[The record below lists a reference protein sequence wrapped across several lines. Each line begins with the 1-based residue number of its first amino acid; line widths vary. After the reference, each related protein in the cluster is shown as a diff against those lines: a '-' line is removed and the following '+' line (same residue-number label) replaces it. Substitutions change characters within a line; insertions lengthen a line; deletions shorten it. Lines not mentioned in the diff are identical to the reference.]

1 MRDEFM
7 WDTIFCLLFVVL
19 LLFWLVGRGAS
30 SNENNAH
37 FSYSSAST
45 VSHES
50 EGNHQHLS
58 LDPTDI
64 SEPANMAMWM
74 ELGEL

>member
-1 MRDEFM
+1 M
-7 WDTIFCLLFVVL
+7 WDTICCLLLLVL
-19 LLFWLVGRGAS
+19 LLFWLGVRGAS
-30 SNENNAH
+30 VHSPTAEFSH
-37 FSYSSAST
+37 FIGST
-45 VSHES
+45 VSNES
-50 EGNHQHLS
+50 EGIS

>member
-1 MRDEFM
+1 M
-7 WDTIFCLLFVVL
+7 WDAIFCLIFVVIL
-19 LLFWLVGRGAS
+19 ILWLASRGKS
-30 SNENNAH
+30 SNVSDSQ
-37 FSYSSAST
+37 FSYSS
-45 VSHES
+45 VSAVSNES
-50 EGNHQHLS
+50 EGFS

>member
-1 MRDEFM
+1 M
-7 WDTIFCLLFVVL
+7 WDAIFCLIFVVIL
-19 LLFWLVGRGAS
+19 ILWLATRGVS
-30 SNENNAH
+30 SNVSDSQ
-37 FSYSSAST
+37 FSYSSTSV
-45 VSHES
+45 VSNES
-50 EGNHQHLS
+50 EGIS